1 MSKPI
6 YAWHFLHEGHKLR
19 DGRAAPADG
28 EWLEENGRIELC
40 SSGLHASVDP
50 FDALQH
56 APGPILCLVECS
68 GQIIHGN
75 DKLVCSRR
83 RIVAR
88 MDATEM
94 LRFYARMEALLA
106 AEHWDAPEVVI
117 DYLMTGDES
126 IRSAAEAAARSAAW
140 SAAWSAARSA
150 ARSAAESAAWSAA
163 CGAACGAARQR
174 FNALVRECFEG
185 PLAAVERVTA

>member
-6 YAWHFLHEGHKLR
+6 YAWHFLYDGHKLR
-19 DGRAAPADG
+19 DGRTAPADG
-28 EWLEENGRIELC
+28 EWLEESGPLELC
-40 SSGLHASVDP
+40 SRGLHASVDP

-68 GQIIHGN
+68 GQIIQGN

-106 AEHWDAPEVVI
+106 TEHWDALEVVI

-126 IRSAAEAAARSAAW
+126 IRAAARSAAW

-150 ARSAAESAAWSAA
+150 AWS
-163 CGAACGAARQR
+163 AARQR
-174 FNALVRECFEG
+174 FNAVVRECFEG
-185 PLAAVERVTA
+185 PLAAVERVAA